1 MKRIFVVIAVFT
13 ILCFTSD
20 ANAQN
25 VNLNKDAKTLT
36 YEVLYDTPYDIN
48 KLFVHLQPMYGEFF
62 TTNTTIGWGVKAQY
76 YMKNVADFEAHIR
89 APYARTFDLTRDAAY
104 KNSTVD
110 NEARAF
116 TYYELLGTYHIKD
129 EEQDTETKF
138 ILYSKRYK
146 GDKWAATVPLHTV
159 IPTKVRR
166 IYGAR
171 FGGMAYNSSVDY
183 NRVMEKQ
190 GVTLIA
196 DEGGEIGSDES
207 VYGNMSAIGFYVGGS
222 MTLIK
227 NVAVQPDKIYGT
239 LVSDLIFTTFFD
251 INFTPMVTIDDIYI
265 DGERYSSEPIQKS
278 VLGFRAGM
286 EGKFNRK
293 FGMAYS
299 GEIGYRPGL
308 QQEGFFVLAKISF
321 PVFST
326 QLRYQVE
333 SFGK

>member
-1 MKRIFVVIAVFT
+1 MKRILVVIAVFT
-13 ILCFTSD
+13 ILHLSAD
-20 ANAQN
+20 VNAQN

-62 TTNTTIGWGVKAQY
+62 STNTTIGWGVKAQY

-110 NEARAF
+110 NEARGF

-146 GDKWAATVPLHTV
+146 GDKWAATVPLHTI

-190 GVTLIA
+190 GVTLVA

-251 INFTPMVTIDDIYI
+251 INFTPMVTVDDIYL

-308 QQEGFFVLAKISF
+308 AQEGFFVLAKISF